1 MGLSSLFL
9 RRGNKQQIQALALR
23 AEDLA
28 RALNKLPADD
38 TPQDIVGI
46 LQTVCALL
54 QRLTEQQARLLAEAG
69 PVASPTQ
76 PPSAAVA
83 ETAET
88 TQLAQAA
95 PAAEQPN
102 ATTGSTLSDTA
113 KELIKLSDWIL
124 LAKAGEKAVQPV
136 VLEEIY
142 RRLTALL
149 AGEGVTALDASGPCD
164 YERQMV
170 VGTQVTDDPAL
181 YDHIY
186 STVRPGYLFHQQLL
200 RPQEVI
206 VYTGEDS

>member
-1 MGLSSLFL
+1 MGLSALFS
-9 RRGNKQQIQALALR
+9 RRDHKKQLQALALR
-23 AEDLA
+23 AEALA

-38 TPQDIVGI
+38 TPQDLAGI
-46 LQTVCALL
+46 LQTTCALL

-69 PVASPTQ
+69 PPASP
-76 PPSAAVA
+76 
-83 ETAET
+83 
-88 TQLAQAA
+88 
-95 PAAEQPN
+95 EQPSSPP
-102 ATTGSTLSDTA
+102 ASAIAQPEQPTAIAEPSSTTPATLSATA
-113 KELIKLSDWIL
+113 KELIKLSDWVL
-124 LAKAGEKAVQPV
+124 LAKAGGTVVQPA

-181 YDHIY
+181 YDHVS